1 VTAALAGPA
10 RLTERDYAI
19 MRGIALHRPLAPR
32 GYYTLLIARLLHA
45 EIVDEVEDH
54 VVALNSVVRY
64 RVGTG
69 RTLEQKLVLGS
80 FDALMGKTL
89 SVRTL
94 AGVALLGARAPQ
106 SIALPGQDQAVTL
119 EAVTHGDPS
128 PDANLEAERA

>member
-1 VTAALAGPA
+1 MTTALAGPA

-19 MRGIALHRPLAPR
+19 VRGIALHRPLAPR

-69 RTLEQKLVLGS
+69 RTLEQKLVVGS

-106 SIALPGQDQAVTL
+106 SITLPGHDQELTL
-119 EAVTHGDPS
+119 EAVSHREHLAS
-128 PDANLEAERA
+128 ANPEAERA